1 MTAPQA
7 TSLSPRAKSL
17 VRLLVMVEL
26 SLALH
31 LAIIFG
37 IQIGA
42 VEQGSQAH
50 QAIEARLMPA
60 PSATAREAIAQEILV
75 KASVRPTRLL
85 TEDVQPPADSVP
97 SDSPKSQPEQPK
109 PGISEAAASPTLVDA
124 PLPPDGNYYPA
135 REVDDHPVVVSR
147 SIPVYPAKAAEA
159 NIKGSVSVLFLLN
172 ENGRV
177 DEVTVL
183 DETPSGL
190 GFDAAVHEWLKQAR
204 FKPAMRKGR
213 AVKSR
218 VVFRVTFDPNN

>member
-1 MTAPQA
+1 MNVKEA
-7 TSLSPRAKSL
+7 TPLSPRAKSQI
-17 VRLLVMVEL
+17 RLLVMVEL

-60 PSATAREAIAQEILV
+60 PASLETIPQEILV
-75 KASVRPTRLL
+75 KAIERPIKSRV
-85 TEDVQPPADSVP
+85 EDYQAPADIAP
-97 SDSPKSQPEQPK
+97 GDSPKAQQEQHK
-109 PGISEAAASPTLVDA
+109 PGMSEAAASPAMIDA
-124 PLPPDGNYYPA
+124 PLPPDDTYYPS
-135 REVDDHPVVVSR
+135 REVDEHPKVLSR

-159 NIKGSVSVLFLLN
+159 NIKGNVSVLFLLN

-177 DEVTVL
+177 DEVNIL
-183 DETPSGL
+183 EETPPGL
-190 GFDAAVHEWLKQAR
+190 GFDAAVNEWLKQAR

-218 VVFRVTFDPNN
+218 VVFRVTFDPEN